1 MAKTRAEI
9 QRAYRERKSK
19 GDMAMRIITLIL
31 PMDLIDRAELAFSG
45 DGISEKVAGAIRAGL
60 EWAPGQCDR
69 LAWHIV
75 DVCKKIGP
83 TGQFGG
89 KYFISYVHESLAV
102 LPEYKGMTL
111 PELSEILIQAN
122 RAGLLRLS
130 RADMVDAMDPALVA
144 ASEIRDG
151 LATFHFVEI
160 HNKLPPSLDLDK
172 LATANAKNAELEKKI
187 AMLEAKLN
195 TEKGLPAGV
204 TVGRLATAACDVC
217 RNAKKGRYKG
227 DSVYIAVVYEG
238 LIAFHPYEKLPRAV
252 FDWAL
257 LEAYRAGLLKLT
269 RKDLRGAKKG
279 LGVRSEITDGK
290 DMFHLVEP

>member
-19 GDMAMRIITLIL
+19 GDIAIRTITLIL
-31 PMDLIDRAELAFSG
+31 PMDLIDRAELAFPG
-45 DGISEKVAGAIRAGL
+45 HGISEKAAGAIRAGL

-83 TGQFGG
+83 AGQFGG
-89 KYFISYVHESLAV
+89 KYFISYVHESLTAF
-102 LPEYKGMTL
+102 PEYKGMTL

-130 RADMVDAMDPALVA
+130 RADMVDVMDPALVA

-160 HNKLPPSLDLDK
+160 HNKIHNKLPSSLDFDK
-172 LATANAKNAELEKKI
+172 LAVANAKNVELEKKI

-204 TVGRLATAACDVC
+204 TVGIT
-217 RNAKKGRYKG
+217 G
-227 DSVYIAVVYEG
+227 D
-238 LIAFHPYEKLPRAV
+238 
-252 FDWAL
+252 
-257 LEAYRAGLLKLT
+257 
-269 RKDLRGAKKG
+269 RG
-279 LGVRSEITDGK
+279 
-290 DMFHLVEP
+290 